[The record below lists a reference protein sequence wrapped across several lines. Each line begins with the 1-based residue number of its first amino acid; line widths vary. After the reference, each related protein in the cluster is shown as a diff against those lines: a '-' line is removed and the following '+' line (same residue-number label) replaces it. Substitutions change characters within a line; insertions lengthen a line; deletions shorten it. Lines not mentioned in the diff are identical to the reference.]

1 LPLLFSLL
9 LLAHPVATKLAK
21 STLPLQH
28 HNVVLANAA
37 QQTAIWLHV
46 PLKQLLASNWAQT
59 NAHSLLQKQTLNQ
72 LLQAMPQVAAQAKQ
86 TLNQLLQATQV
97 AAQAK
102 NKHTFIQNPAS
113 VIHIGRVF
121 SCQPL
126 VILRGY
132 LCAGAFLK
140 IAFGHHLAFF
150 LRL

>member
-1 LPLLFSLL
+1 
-9 LLAHPVATKLAK
+9 
-21 STLPLQH
+21 
-28 HNVVLANAA
+28 
-37 QQTAIWLHV
+37 
-46 PLKQLLASNWAQT
+46 
-59 NAHSLLQKQTLNQ
+59 
-72 LLQAMPQVAAQAKQ
+72 MPQVAAQAKQ